1 MTSINQQVNACSL
14 DAMSTRELIDLL
26 QAARLDILALNARI
40 TGIAAKLDADGGVT
54 DTNYGSLW
62 PAPSTPNLSE

>member
-1 MTSINQQVNACSL
+1 MPSISQRGNAMNL
-14 DAMSTRELIDLL
+14 DALSKRELINML
-26 QAARLDILALNARI
+26 QAARLDIAALNARV

-62 PAPSTPNLSE
+62 PAPSTPNLSI